1 MAHPLSVAAAET
13 LAGNRTLTDAEIK
26 EAQIW
31 TFDPAA
37 ARDLTL
43 PAASAANK
51 GIVLYIANTAD
62 NAEAITIKDGVGTIC
77 TPTQNESAIVWSTGS
92 VWDGGTVTSS

>member
-1 MAHPLSVAAAET
+1 MARAVRGSAVAIT
-13 LAGNRTLTDAEIK
+13 
-26 EAQIW
+26 
-31 TFDPAA
+31 PAKA
-37 ARDLTL
+37 SRAVSHS

-62 NAEAITIKDGVGTIC
+62 NAEVITIKDGVGTIC

-92 VWDGGTVTSS
+92 VWDGGTVTST

>member
-13 LAGNRTLTDAEIK
+13 LSGNRTLTNAEIL

-43 PAASAANK
+43 PAASATNK

-62 NAEAITIKDGVGTIC
+62 AADVLTIKDGVGTIC
-77 TPTQNESAIVWSTGS
+77 TPTQNESAIVWCDGAT
-92 VWDGGTVTSS
+92 WDGIATASS